1 MLEYAI
7 DRARCYYGDVV
18 DTLEEHAVARWP
30 ESVPVMDKGRF
41 ARIADFQK
49 RLDWTSRV
57 QFASDLDRI
66 SGLNGALVS
75 GQEAANRIT
84 NAALAPR
91 SHPLLVGGRSF

>member
-1 MLEYAI
+1 
-7 DRARCYYGDVV
+7 
-18 DTLEEHAVARWP
+18 
-30 ESVPVMDKGRF
+30 MDKGRF

-75 GQEAANRIT
+75 GQEAANRVM
-84 NAALAPR
+84 NAALTPR
-91 SHPLLVGGRSF
+91 SQPIPVGRSLPVSAGS

>member
-1 MLEYAI
+1 M
-7 DRARCYYGDVV
+7 
-18 DTLEEHAVARWP
+18 H
-30 ESVPVMDKGRF
+30 KGRF

-75 GQEAANRIT
+75 GQEAANRIV
-84 NAALAPR
+84 NSLLAPR
-91 SHPLLVGGRSF
+91 AHAVLVGGRSS

>member
-1 MLEYAI
+1 
-7 DRARCYYGDVV
+7 
-18 DTLEEHAVARWP
+18 
-30 ESVPVMDKGRF
+30 MDKGRF

-75 GQEAANRIT
+75 GQEAANRIMC
-84 NAALAPR
+84 ALLTPR
-91 SHPLLVGGRSF
+91 AQSVLIGGVNKRR

>member
-1 MLEYAI
+1 
-7 DRARCYYGDVV
+7 
-18 DTLEEHAVARWP
+18 
-30 ESVPVMDKGRF
+30 MDKGRF

-75 GQEAANRIT
+75 GEEAANRII
-84 NAALAPR
+84 NAVLAPR
-91 SHPLLVGGRSF
+91 SQSILVGRRSS